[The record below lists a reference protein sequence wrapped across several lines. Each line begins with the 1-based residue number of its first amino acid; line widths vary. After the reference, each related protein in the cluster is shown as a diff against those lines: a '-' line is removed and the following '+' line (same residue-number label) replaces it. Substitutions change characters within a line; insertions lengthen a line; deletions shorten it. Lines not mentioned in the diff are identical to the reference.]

1 MVAGI
6 SNSAIATTI
15 RRFRPITSD
24 SAPANGAVAATA
36 RVPAVMIR
44 LASAAPTPYSRAIIG
59 STACGA
65 YRCRNAPM
73 AQKATAMRRGSAN
86 MADIQHK
93 SVDRATPL
101 PGLSARAIMRPKGGS
116 LARRSPHLSHQAH
129 AHEHA
134 SRHLRGVRP
143 QGAMAP
149 SRRAACLHVCR
160 VGRDEL
166 AGPSVGLQGCG
177 RSREAPRRDGG
188 RSGMAN
194 LCEEAV
200 GIRSADGP
208 ADLADGAS
216 EVRPA
221 DEEVIRAS
229 ERVGWTLRSRRT
241 LTPPRHRSF
250 HSFDAD
256 PPPPGEGKESAS
268 LRRAINRIEFLG
280 ERTCAPMTAPA
291 PVAKS

>member
-1 MVAGI
+1 MKRQKMTSFRVTASAVIVAGM
-6 SNSAIATTI
+6 SSSAIATTI

-36 RVPAVMIR
+36 NVPAVMIK

-59 STACGA
+59 NTACGA

-116 LARRSPHLSHQAH
+116 LARRSPHLQNQAH

-134 SRHLRGVRP
+134 SRHLRGVRT

-149 SRRAACLHVCR
+149 SWRAARLYVR
-160 VGRDEL
+160 GVGRDEL
-166 AGPSVGLQGCG
+166 ARAPVGLQGCG
-177 RSREAPRRDGG
+177 RSRNAPRRDGG

-200 GIRSADGP
+200 RIRPADGA
-208 ADLADGAS
+208 ADLADGAGK
-216 EVRPA
+216 VRPA
-221 DEEVIRAS
+221 DEEVKWSREVCRAEACNLRAS
-229 ERVGWTLRSRRT
+229 PS
-241 LTPPRHRSF
+241 
-250 HSFDAD
+250 
-256 PPPPGEGKESAS
+256 PGGGGS
-268 LRRAINRIEFLG
+268 RAISALTRVCDSLWRAG
-280 ERTCAPMTAPA
+280 W
-291 PVAKS
+291 

>member
-1 MVAGI
+1 MKRQKMTSFRVTASAVMVAGM
-6 SNSAIATTI
+6 SSSAIATTI

-24 SAPANGAVAATA
+24 SAPVNGAVAATA
-36 RVPAVMIR
+36 KVPAVMIR

-101 PGLSARAIMRPKGGS
+101 PGLSARAIMRPKGGR
-116 LARRSPHLSHQAH
+116 LARRSPHLPYQAH

-149 SRRAACLHVCR
+149 SRRAARLHVR
-160 VGRDEL
+160 GVGRDEF
-166 AGPSVGLQGCG
+166 ARAPVGLQGRG
-177 RSREAPRRDGG
+177 RSRNAPRGDGG
-188 RSGMAN
+188 RSGLAD

-200 GIRSADGP
+200 RIRPADGP
-208 ADLADGAS
+208 ADLADGPG
-216 EVRPA
+216 EVFA
-221 DEEVIRAS
+221 AAEEVAVPLCAL
-229 ERVGWTLRSRRT
+229 RVMAGL
-241 LTPPRHRSF
+241 
-250 HSFDAD
+250 D
-256 PPPPGEGKESAS
+256 PPIHP
-268 LRRAINRIEFLG
+268 LRKSWIAGSSPAMTLWYVVRLKFR
-280 ERTCAPMTAPA
+280 EREHARQ
-291 PVAKS
+291 